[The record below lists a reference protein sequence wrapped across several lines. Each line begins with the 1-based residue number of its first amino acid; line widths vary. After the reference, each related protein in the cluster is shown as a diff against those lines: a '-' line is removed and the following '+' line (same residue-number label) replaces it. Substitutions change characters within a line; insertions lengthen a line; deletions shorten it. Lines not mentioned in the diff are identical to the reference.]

1 MLAIPIGTV
10 GILGAWKLRFTGRAM
25 APRPSFPLT
34 QRHVIYAGLIGNFMV
49 AATKLAA
56 AAFTGSSAMLSEGV
70 HSIVDSCNSILLLYG
85 LHRSAAL
92 PDRKHPLGYG
102 REIYFWSFVVA
113 VLVFAL
119 GAGVSFYE
127 GISHILNPEPITNAS
142 VNYIVLGLSAI
153 FDGATWWLALRHFK
167 GRTRYANL
175 LKAIRDSKDPPA
187 FMVLFEDSAA
197 LIGLAIA
204 AAGTYFSVL
213 YDAPVLD
220 GVASICIS
228 LVLAFSAAVLAR
240 ETKGLLIGE
249 AADPAIVAAMM
260 QIAKDMDGIANAN
273 GIMTIHLAPAQIVVS
288 LSLEFADDLCTPDIE
303 IKVAELERCIR
314 KLHPEVVAV
323 FVKPQSSAGF
333 KEAMIR
339 KYGHARE

>member
-1 MLAIPIGTV
+1 MVAV
-10 GILGAWKLRFTGRAM
+10 RVWKGYTFGQPM
-25 APRPSFPLT
+25 APRPRPQLT
-34 QRHVIYAGLIGNFMV
+34 QRYVIFAGLIGNFFV

-70 HSIVDSCNSILLLYG
+70 HSVVDSCNSILLLYG

-92 PDRKHPLGYG
+92 PDHAHPLGYG

-127 GISHILNPEPITNAS
+127 GVSHILNPEPISNAS
-142 VNYIVLGLSAI
+142 VNYVVLALSAI

-167 GRTRYANL
+167 GATRYPKL
-175 LKAIRDSKDPPA
+175 LQAVRDSKDPPA

-204 AAGTYFSVL
+204 AAGTYLSVL

-220 GVASICIS
+220 GVASILIS

-249 AADPAIVAAMM
+249 AADPDIVAAMM

-273 GIMTIHLAPAQIVVS
+273 GIMTIHLAPAQIAVS
-288 LSLEFADDLCTPDIE
+288 LSLEFSDDLRTPDIE
-303 IKVAELERCIR
+303 TKVAELEDRIR

-323 FVKPQSSAGF
+323 FVKPQSSMGF

-339 KYGHARE
+339 KYGQSVRSVR

>member
-1 MLAIPIGTV
+1 MP
-10 GILGAWKLRFTGRAM
+10 
-25 APRPSFPLT
+25 PRPRPQMT
-34 QRHVIYAGLIGNFMV
+34 QRHVIYAGLIGNF
-49 AATKLAA
+49 LAA
-56 AAFTGSSAMLSEGV
+56 AAITGSSAMLSEGV
-70 HSIVDSCNSILLLYG
+70 HSVVDSCNSILLLYG

-92 PDRKHPLGYG
+92 PDHEHPLGYG

-119 GAGVSFYE
+119 GAGVAFYE
-127 GISHILNPEPITNAS
+127 GVSHILNPEPITNAGI
-142 VNYIVLGLSAI
+142 NYLVLVLSAI

-175 LKAIRDSKDPPA
+175 LKAVRDSKDPPA

-197 LIGLAIA
+197 LLGLAIA

-228 LVLAFSAAVLAR
+228 LVLAFSAVVLAR

-273 GIMTIHLAPAQIVVS
+273 GIMTVHLAPAQIVVS
-288 LSLEFADDLCTPDIE
+288 LSLEFADDLRTPDIE
-303 IKVAELERCIR
+303 IKVAELESHIR

>member
-1 MLAIPIGTV
+1 
-10 GILGAWKLRFTGRAM
+10 M
-25 APRPSFPLT
+25 APRPKFPLP
-34 QRHVIYAGLIGNFMV
+34 QRYVIYAGLIGNFLV

-70 HSIVDSCNSILLLYG
+70 HSVVDSCNSILLLYG
-85 LHRSAAL
+85 LHRSQAQ
-92 PDRKHPLGYG
+92 PDHEHPLGYG

-127 GISHILNPEPITNAS
+127 GVSHILNPEPITN
-142 VNYIVLGLSAI
+142 VEINYLVLGLSAV

-167 GRTRYANL
+167 GQTRYANL
-175 LKAIRDSKDPPA
+175 LKAVRDSKDPPS
-187 FMVLFEDSAA
+187 FVVLFEDSAA

-213 YDAPVLD
+213 YDAPGLD
-220 GVASICIS
+220 GVASVFIS
-228 LVLAFSAAVLAR
+228 LVLAVSAAVLAR

-249 AADPAIVAAMM
+249 PADPEIVAAMM
-260 QIAKDMDGIANAN
+260 QIAQNMDGIANAN
-273 GIMTIHLAPAQIVVS
+273 GIMTVHLAPSQIVVS
-288 LSLEFADDLCTPDIE
+288 LSLEFSDDLRTPEIE
-303 IKVAELERCIR
+303 TRIVELERNLR

-333 KEAMIR
+333 KEAMVR
-339 KYGHARE
+339 KYGKWEK

>member
-1 MLAIPIGTV
+1 MNGNFQRLEERPFGQP
-10 GILGAWKLRFTGRAM
+10 M
-25 APRPSFPLT
+25 APRPTSPLT
-34 QRHVIYAGLIGNFMV
+34 QRRVIYAGLIGNFLV

-70 HSIVDSCNSILLLYG
+70 HSVVDSCNSILLLYG

-92 PDRKHPLGYG
+92 PDREHPLGYG

-127 GISHILNPEPITNAS
+127 GVSHILNPEPITNAS

-167 GRTRYANL
+167 GGTRYANL
-175 LKAIRDSKDPPA
+175 LKAVRDSKDPPA
-187 FMVLFEDSAA
+187 FMLLFEDSAA

-204 AAGTYFSVL
+204 AAGTYFSIL
-213 YDAPVLD
+213 YDAPMLD
-220 GVASICIS
+220 GVASIFIS

-260 QIAKDMDGIANAN
+260 QIAKDMDGVANAN
-273 GIMTIHLAPAQIVVS
+273 GIMTLHLAPAQIAVS
-288 LSLEFADDLCTPDIE
+288 LSLEFSDELRTPDIE
-303 IKVAELERCIR
+303 AKVADLEGRLR
-314 KLHPEVVAV
+314 KLHPDVVAV

-339 KYGHARE
+339 KYGQSVE